1 MEKITIKTG
10 SHTSVDQI
18 NKEAFD
24 KLNSLLLSDENP
36 LENYF
41 QQEDLMLDSTD
52 RHISIVPSSI
62 HSDYPSEKELSEFLS
77 FLNSHVDAEPDLLV
91 FIGSQTFNLKREK
104 PFTKGL
110 KESNILTNFKDFLKS
125 PR

>member
-24 KLNSLLLSDENP
+24 KLNTLLFSKNNP
-36 LENYF
+36 LKKYF
-41 QQEDLMLDSTD
+41 EQEDLMLDSTD
-52 RHISIVPSSI
+52 RHISIIPSSI
-62 HSDYPSEKELSEFLS
+62 HSEYPSEKEINEFLS
-77 FLNSHVDAEPDLLV
+77 FLNSHIEANADLLV
-91 FIGSQTFNLKREK
+91 FIGNQTYNLKREK

-110 KESNILTNFKDFLKS
+110 RENNIFTNFSDFLS
-125 PR
+125 NR